1 MHASSI
7 PERLGYVRPPIA
19 IVFLSKNKFDYQI
32 GNLKTDC
39 KVLLPYHGK
48 GKVFLPLHHVKN
60 PSNLHSIYQP
70 DIFKTISLR
79 FFILSKKFN
88 RFLRSID
95 QKNDTFTALTN
106 IESNLT
112 CEDNNSQPNII
123 HEETFQDALFPGHC
137 GHCYWCYFRP
147 SLS

>member
-70 DIFKTISLR
+70 DIFNTISLR
-79 FFILSKKFN
+79 FFILSK
-88 RFLRSID
+88 
-95 QKNDTFTALTN
+95 
-106 IESNLT
+106 NLT
-112 CEDNNSQPNII
+112 DFYGQLIKKMI
-123 HEETFQDALFPGHC
+123 LL
-137 GHCYWCYFRP
+137 RR
-147 SLS
+147 